1 MTVQKKFM
9 FAVAVPLGLSLVFLA
24 CLALVE
30 LESEALANKIDRTRH
45 IVTDTNTIIRLMY
58 QRAAVAVES
67 QLKST
72 ADSIARTEM
81 IDETIKSKLAS
92 IQSAVKENGSDNN
105 SGSVERVQLLAKA
118 AENYIVQVRET
129 YYELSPAES
138 QLKRKTALSLFHR
151 ILDELSKIADRQN
164 DVAIKQQAQWN
175 KLKTITTC
183 FISGGVLLS
192 IVVSFGIA
200 RLFYRDVVTKL
211 ATINAN
217 VRRIG
222 TGEPLPPAMPAT
234 DELAEVDGVLHHMAA
249 RLAEARRKERAIFD
263 NAADFIFILNRDLG
277 FSAVSPSAKSFTGVE
292 TAELQGRR
300 ITDYVLEAAAT
311 EAVLQKSITAAL
323 RGAPREVLQGVH
335 SQPSQSPQPTQL
347 TQSSQPPQPLQSSPS
362 ESPSPFQES
371 HLPLPPT
378 SPQSIEATF
387 IGPTK
392 EHIESQITFTWCEED
407 QILVGI
413 ARNISLQKQLE
424 RTKAELSS
432 MLMHDVR
439 TPLSSHL
446 FFLDLVATG
455 ALAEPSAVEGQARLL
470 HSDMQRLLGLLDQL
484 LDVQK
489 LNENKLAVTPDLML
503 LEEAVT
509 PALSALFGLAKAKG
523 VTIESEIQDVVLV
536 ADKQRLTQV
545 LVNLISNAIKYSAR
559 DSRVLLANSPAAEGR
574 CRISVT
580 DKGKGIPEEYR
591 PHLFKRFT
599 QAKGSESSHS
609 SGLGLYICR
618 RLIEAQG
625 GTIGFTPLEE
635 GSCFWID
642 MPTKDLQDS
651 GEEEQVVGS

>member
-24 CLALVE
+24 CLTLVE
-30 LESEALANKIDRTRH
+30 LETEALANKIDRTRH

-81 IDETIKSKLAS
+81 IDETIKRKLAS
-92 IQSAVKENGSDNN
+92 IQSAVKENGSDN
-105 SGSVERVQLLAKA
+105 SGSVERVQSLAKA

-277 FSAVSPSAKSFTGVE
+277 FAAVSPSAKSFTGVE

-311 EAVLQKSITAAL
+311 EAVLQKSITDAL
-323 RGAPREVLQGVH
+323 RESPREVLQGAH
-335 SQPSQSPQPTQL
+335 SQPSQPSQSPQPP
-347 TQSSQPPQPLQSSPS
+347 QSPPS
-362 ESPSPFQES
+362 ESPLPFRES

-424 RTKAELSS
+424 RTEAELSS

>member
-24 CLALVE
+24 CLTLVE
-30 LESEALANKIDRTRH
+30 LETEALANKIDRTRH

-81 IDETIKSKLAS
+81 IDETIKRKLAS
-92 IQSAVKENGSDNN
+92 IQSAVKENGSDN
-105 SGSVERVQLLAKA
+105 SGSVERVQSLAKA

-277 FSAVSPSAKSFTGVE
+277 FAAVSPSAKSFTGVE

-311 EAVLQKSITAAL
+311 EAVLQKSITDAL
-323 RGAPREVLQGVH
+323 RESPREVLQGAH
-335 SQPSQSPQPTQL
+335 SQPSQPSQSPQPP
-347 TQSSQPPQPLQSSPS
+347 QSPPS
-362 ESPSPFQES
+362 ESPLPFRES

-455 ALAEPSAVEGQARLL
+455 ALAEHSAVEGQARLL

-489 LNENKLAVTPDLML
+489 LNESKLAVTPDLML

-523 VTIESEIQDVVLV
+523 VTIESECQDVVLV

-545 LVNLISNAIKYSAR
+545 LVNLLSNAIKYSAR
-559 DSRVLLANSPAAEGR
+559 GGRVMLANSSAAEGR